1 MNDFKKMY
9 DRLEE
14 LMLNKLPECIA
25 KWNKENADFYRFELK
40 PFTNGCMDPGTNK
53 VPYFVM
59 TFKEAEQAKKDR
71 IINTIN
77 YRFDFEFYYEK
88 DNVTDFKKTLLY
100 EHVIEEMLKE
110 DNFEYWQ
117 NIEIPKLTAKKFE
130 LLVHVEW

>member
-1 MNDFKKMY
+1 MNDFQKIY

-14 LMLNKLPECIA
+14 LMLNKLPECIV

-40 PFTNGCMDPGTNK
+40 PFTNGSMDPGTNK
-53 VPYFVM
+53 VPYFAM

-77 YRFDFEFYYEK
+77 YRFDFEFFYEK

-117 NIEIPKLTAKKFE
+117 NIEIPKLTPKKFE